1 MEANEL
7 MRYAYELLQGHSNEE
22 CARILREVVAEC
34 QVCNQQLKAI
44 SPVFEEDVFDAISM
58 ETCVSTRCTVGAPSK
73 TSMDKVIAVY
83 DEYMKSNWQDEV

>member
-34 QVCNQQLKAI
+34 QVCIKNC
-44 SPVFEEDVFDAISM
+44 EEGVL
-58 ETCVSTRCTVGAPSK
+58 TTRIWKLLIKIKENLTQPCSH
-73 TSMDKVIAVY
+73 S
-83 DEYMKSNWQDEV
+83 

>member
-1 MEANEL
+1 MPQMQLIISLKRVYRSGMSIDE
-7 MRYAYELLQGHSNEE
+7 
-22 CARILREVVAEC
+22 
-34 QVCNQQLKAI
+34 LKAI

-73 TSMDKVIAVY
+73 TSMDKAIAVY

>member
-34 QVCNQQLKAI
+34 QVCIK
-44 SPVFEEDVFDAISM
+44 
-58 ETCVSTRCTVGAPSK
+58 TVSYTHLTLP
-73 TSMDKVIAVY
+73 TT
-83 DEYMKSNWQDEV
+83 

>member
-34 QVCNQQLKAI
+34 QEIGRGHV
-44 SPVFEEDVFDAISM
+44 
-58 ETCVSTRCTVGAPSK
+58 
-73 TSMDKVIAVY
+73 
-83 DEYMKSNWQDEV
+83 